1 MRPMSRRILLFSLAI
16 LFGDQALAQG
26 LAARSIGEPAR
37 VVFVC
42 EHGSVKS
49 LIAMLYF
56 NRSAQERGLMYR
68 AVARGTAPEPIV
80 PGPVQ
85 EGLRGVGFDVSE
97 FVPQL
102 FKASDVDDASLVVSF
117 DQDIA
122 QIVGGRARHLRWDNL
137 PGVLGDYARG
147 RDEIVRHVD
156 SLVDELARSAP
167 P

>member
-1 MRPMSRRILLFSLAI
+1 MRIALCCLTLLF
-16 LFGDQALAQG
+16 GPQAPAQG
-26 LAARSIGEPAR
+26 VAASGSNESTR

-49 LIAMLYF
+49 LIATAYF
-56 NRSAQERGLMYR
+56 NRRAQERGLPYR

-85 EGLRGVGFDVSE
+85 QGLRTDGFDVSE
-97 FVPQL
+97 FVPRL
-102 FKASDVDDASLVVSF
+102 FTSSDVDDASLVVSF

-122 QIVGGRARHLRWDNL
+122 KTVGGRVRHFRWDNL
-137 PGVLGDYARG
+137 PAVLGDYARG

-156 SLVDELARSAP
+156 ELIDEFARGASP
-167 P
+167 